1 MAKSR
6 INVSIDTSTSGPL
19 FDGRATEVLFR
30 WLDKSKIDVA
40 ERGIDLLMERALKM
54 DKTGRSTGHYAG
66 TFRRQSVSSYN
77 DQLIT
82 DGGIVYGPWLEG
94 ESKRNNS
101 TRFKGYHQ
109 FRRTRLQLRREA
121 KDIAQAELDRYIEEL
136 GGTP

>member
-6 INVSIDTSTSGPL
+6 INVTVNTSQSGPV
-19 FDGRATEVLFR
+19 FDGRATAAMFR
-30 WLDKSKIDVA
+30 WLDKAKKDVA
-40 ERGIDLLMERALKM
+40 ERGVDVLMERALKM

-66 TFRRQSVSSYN
+66 TFRTRMTTYN
-77 DQLIT
+77 DQIVD

-94 ESKRNNS
+94 ESKRNSS

-109 FRRTRLQLRREA
+109 FRRTRAQLRKEA
-121 KDIAQAELDRYIEEL
+121 KDIAQGSLDQFIVQM